1 MRVFSVLRS
10 VFFFYYDGLRNL
22 SVFGKE
28 LWKLVILKALIL
40 IILAFFLFP
49 DLLNENFD
57 TDEERAAYVGS
68 NLTNINTK

>member
-57 TDEERAAYVGS
+57 TDEERANYVGS